1 MKNLSSWL
9 TSISLIPCGHML
21 TGVEGWDQVMC
32 FLCVPN
38 STRVVFILR
47 VFTLKYRLTEY
58 KETLYEETVIYILRI

>member
-1 MKNLSSWL
+1 
-9 TSISLIPCGHML
+9 ML

-38 STRVVFILR
+38 GTRVVFILR
-47 VFTLKYRLTEY
+47 VFTLKYRLAEY